1 MSSIIFKGCGVV
13 LSYIEADICIQNAQ
27 TLRSNKEF
35 HLMMKK
41 ILSVG
46 IMIAFIFITPTP
58 AFAVGS
64 GGFEN
69 ASFSAKQLGLGG
81 TGTATPDE
89 PAAISYNPAGIADL
103 PGVQV
108 QGDANF
114 ISLMTFKHNDVTGDT
129 RSAGTLNLIPTG
141 YITINPGKIFQSTLI
156 SPIPG
161 AAPSQAVVTWETFE
175 YIDTDPADGRF
186 VRAYGGTWADLV
198 STCSVSFNGGVSFYG
213 VTDGGVVNIP
223 LLSQGTDFII
233 RITNTTSHVIHLGS
247 WAVVY

>member
-1 MSSIIFKGCGVV
+1 MATYVPAVHYLVDLHDV
-13 LSYIEADICIQNAQ
+13 LRLPVPPY
-27 TLRSNKEF
+27 T
-35 HLMMKK
+35 
-41 ILSVG
+41 
-46 IMIAFIFITPTP
+46 
-58 AFAVGS
+58 
-64 GGFEN
+64 
-69 ASFSAKQLGLGG
+69 SAKINDAIAATSGITTINGNFVVRVPGDVSVRNPVDLNDLLQQKYAGLLAAYAGF
-81 TGTATPDE
+81 TEVIWDDLLDSTHTNTTAPNVE
-89 PAAISYNPAGIADL
+89 GRFGERGVIA
-103 PGVQV
+103 
-108 QGDANF
+108 
-114 ISLMTFKHNDVTGDT
+114 
-129 RSAGTLNLIPTG
+129 
-141 YITINPGKIFQSTLI
+141 INPGKIFQSTLI